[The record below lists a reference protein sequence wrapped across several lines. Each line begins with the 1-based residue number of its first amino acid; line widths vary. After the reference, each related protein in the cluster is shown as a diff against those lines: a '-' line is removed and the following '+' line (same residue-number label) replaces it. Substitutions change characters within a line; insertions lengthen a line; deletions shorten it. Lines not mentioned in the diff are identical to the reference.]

1 MKLTV
6 EIPDNKA
13 DFMLELL
20 QNLPFVKVRQNRKTK
35 IANQKAELIAD
46 MQEAVIE
53 LNEVLAGRKTSR
65 SVYDF
70 LEELE
75 KEDGLQN

>member
-20 QNLPFVKVRQNRKTK
+20 NSLPYVKVLQDRK
-35 IANQKAELIAD
+35 AQKAAAKAASIAE
-46 MQEAVIE
+46 MKEAILE
-53 LNEVLAGRKTSR
+53 LNEVLAGRRESR

-70 LEELE
+70 L
-75 KEDGLQN
+75 KEVEADGI